1 MGTKTSVWGGKRAR
15 SWREEGQKRW
25 YVLSIEHFSCVSA
38 LWDGIWQV
46 GGWALGLHTHS
57 IPNCG
62 WDVKRNAEGLAGQH
76 QVPLLRTSWDLG

>member
-1 MGTKTSVWGGKRAR
+1 M
-15 SWREEGQKRW
+15 
-25 YVLSIEHFSCVSA
+25 LSIEHFSCVSA

-62 WDVKRNAEGLAGQH
+62 WDVRRNTEGLAGQH
-76 QVPLLRTSWDLG
+76 QVPLLRTSWDLGRHLRYLLPQELEESRLIPKTHL